1 MTEGVW
7 IAIITV
13 IGGGLLK
20 GVFENLSQSRVS
32 NDKITQVLKEIEKT
46 KTDITDI
53 KTIALINRNGLKY
66 TQRYRLQ
73 HDMQR
78 AILEGYTTTQQLNEL
93 SILYESYRNLGG
105 NGAVEALYQRYIKLP
120 IRED

>member
-53 KTIALINRNGLKY
+53 KTIALINRDGLKY

>member
-53 KTIALINRNGLKY
+53 KTIALINRDGLKY

-120 IRED
+120 IKED